1 MQPRHLQ
8 HMSIE
13 AFYGLYQLWCA
24 GNQYQD
30 DNVAKIRRFTQVFE
44 EKWKHLLRFREVSQH
59 ARYHHHYLD
68 TCFFV
73 SKGFPHAKM

>member
-30 DNVAKIRRFTQVFE
+30 DNVAKALPRCLRRSGSICS
-44 EKWKHLLRFREVSQH
+44 VSV
-59 ARYHHHYLD
+59 RYHSMQGIMI
-68 TCFFV
+68 TI
-73 SKGFPHAKM
+73 